1 MATSPL
7 PPTWNV
13 PQRFR
18 DRLGTQAGQQRAMLH
33 EEHLLLI
40 LHAPPDPAAPEKR
53 DGRLFWRAPDGQWR
67 ATGGGSSVG
76 AVRRHLES
84 YQEAID
90 KVEATLASARCAAEY
105 FQAMRAIGPIV
116 HATRSQH
123 RALQAAREAV
133 PGDKDL
139 IALRDQ
145 AYDLERAAEL
155 VHAHAHDGLEL
166 TIASRAEEQAAQ
178 AEHIAQAG
186 HRLNLLAAM
195 FLPITALGSL
205 LGMNLY
211 SGLEGLPAPITFW
224 AAAVGAFA
232 LGWWIRSGMTAHARP
247 PAG

>member
-18 DRLGTQAGQQRAMLH
+18 DRLGTAAGQQRAMLH
-33 EEHLLLI
+33 DDHLLLI
-40 LHAPPDPAAPEKR
+40 LHAPPDPAAPESR
-53 DGRLFWRAPDGQWR
+53 EGRLFWRASDGQWR

-76 AVRRHLES
+76 ALRRHLEA

-90 KVEATLASARCAAEY
+90 ALEATLAGARSAADF
-105 FQAMRAIGPIV
+105 FQAVRAAGPLV
-116 HATRSQH
+116 LATRNQH
-123 RALQAAREAV
+123 RALQAAREGV
-133 PGDKDL
+133 PADKDL

-145 AYDLERAAEL
+145 ANDLERAAEL
-155 VHAHAHDGLEL
+155 VHAHARDGLEF
-166 TIASRAEEQAAQ
+166 TIARRAEEQAAQ

-186 HRLNLLAAM
+186 HRLNLLAAL

-205 LGMNLY
+205 LGMNLA
-211 SGLEGLPAPITFW
+211 SGLDGLPAPITFW
-224 AAAVGAFA
+224 VAAAAAFG
-232 LGWWIRSGMTAHARP
+232 LGWWIRAGMAARAQP